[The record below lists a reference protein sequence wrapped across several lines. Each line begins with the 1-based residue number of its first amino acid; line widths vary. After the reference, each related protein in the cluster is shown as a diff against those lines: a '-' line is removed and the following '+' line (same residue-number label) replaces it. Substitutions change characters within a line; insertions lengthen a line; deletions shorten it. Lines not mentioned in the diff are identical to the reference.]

1 MNSWKLHCQ
10 DVGTFTLPNSTKE
23 KLDIPS
29 LLPKGSC
36 FECKLAFMSFVF
48 ICHITWDV
56 GKFMTYMIFCQVG
69 WGMLRWSARSPLSFG
84 RNDGTYRAGCDLVI
98 GGGSLVIG
106 GSVCLRRVGRRSTPH
121 CSTALS
127 TWAIH
132 LVWSLLPWRTDA
144 TEHWWASQ
152 LHLMFFCPYI
162 SKLISDIES
171 FVFSISRIILYIF
184 TVCLRYRIFII

>member
-84 RNDGTYRAGCDLVI
+84 RNDGTYRAGRDLVI
-98 GGGSLVIG
+98 GGQSCHWWFGMLVTGGTKVNSTLLYGFEYLGNSPRLVI
-106 GSVCLRRVGRRSTPH
+106 TPLTDR
-121 CSTALS
+121 CYRTLMGIPTAL
-127 TWAIH
+127 
-132 LVWSLLPWRTDA
+132 
-144 TEHWWASQ
+144 
-152 LHLMFFCPYI
+152 Y
-162 SKLISDIES
+162 
-171 FVFSISRIILYIF
+171 VFLSIYF
-184 TVCLRYRIFII
+184 